1 MMLTD
6 FFYSLSCLNYSLP
19 APPSIW
25 GLGEDCP
32 VNFENGK
39 FMLPLGKL
47 VEEEWPDQRF
57 HLWYMHA
64 SKLGMKEFVVK
75 APKEYFHLE
84 EDCDFVVEFH
94 DMHRMLWRKDLDVA
108 QVTLFA
114 L

>member
-6 FFYSLSCLNYSLP
+6 FFHSLSCLNYSLP
-19 APPSIW
+19 TSPSIW

-39 FMLPLGKL
+39 FMLPLGEL
-47 VEEEWPDQRF
+47 VEEEWLDRRF

-64 SKLGMKEFVVK
+64 AKLGMKNFTVR
-75 APKEYFHLE
+75 APKEFFHLKD
-84 EDCDFVVEFH
+84 DCLFTVDFH
-94 DMHRMLWRKDLDVA
+94 NLHRLLWRKDLDVA

-114 L
+114 M